1 MTLSP
6 SRTWKRSTGSSW
18 WRLAWLPI
26 AILTWPVVGAAQQL
40 PPGATPPAATNSL
53 NRNFLRDDQRR
64 LLEEQR
70 EKLEQLE
77 RLPGREAKPSAPVTP
92 PSTECVQVDDIDL
105 NGVTRFNAQRQQAWV
120 APYEGR
126 CLTVEDFNALLGDI
140 TNAYVDQGFVT
151 TRAYLAQQD
160 LTQRQLKV
168 VVFEGRIEALESTN
182 STPTS
187 REISM
192 ASPVAAGDVLNLRD
206 LEQLVDQLGRLPS
219 RQSTM
224 ELVPGEEV
232 GGSRVQLDSEG
243 GRPVR
248 FSLGRNND
256 GTEDTGEQ
264 QWALGFEW
272 DSPLG
277 LADQL
282 RMQWGHDV
290 TGHSGIGSRDGY
302 IDYSVP
308 FGYWNFS
315 YSYTESAYD
324 TVAEADGFLF
334 DYDGVSQRHRLMAE
348 RLLHRDQVSKTSAS
362 VALSRVTTRNNID
375 GQRIDLS
382 SQTLADVTLG
392 FNHGRRIGSALVNA
406 DLQWSKGLRNFGA
419 QHDENKVSGEP
430 KAQFEKTMLTLSAV
444 QPFSLFDQSLRF
456 TSLAYGQWSDDVLYS
471 PYRLTIGGLESV
483 RGFKEQ
489 SLSGDSGAY
498 WRNEVSWHLPLEMA
512 RPVFHSMELSL
523 GYDMGVIHH
532 GDHNP
537 ELHGRMTGYAV
548 GLGLQ
553 GEHLAVDVSTAHSL
567 ERPEFIEDDETP
579 VYFNVTAFL

>member
-1 MTLSP
+1 MTPSS
-6 SRTWKRSTGSSW
+6 SRTWNHPTGVSW
-18 WRLAWLPI
+18 WRLSWLPI
-26 AILTWPVVGAAQQL
+26 VVLTWPSVGVAQQGPSVTV
-40 PPGATPPAATNSL
+40 PPNAFS
-53 NRNFLRDDQRR
+53 RDFLRDDQRR
-64 LLEEQR
+64 LLEEQQQ
-70 EKLEQLE
+70 KLEQLE
-77 RLPGREAKPSAPVTP
+77 RLPGREARPAAPVTP

-105 NGVTRFNAQRQQAWV
+105 DGVTRFDAQRQQTWV
-120 APYEGR
+120 APFEGR
-126 CLTVEDFNALLGDI
+126 CLTVEDINALLGEI
-140 TNAYVDQGFVT
+140 TNAYVDRGYVT
-151 TRAYLAQQD
+151 TRAYVAQQD

-168 VVFEGRIEALESTN
+168 VVFEGRIEALESTDA
-182 STPTS
+182 TPTP
-187 REISM
+187 REIAM

-224 ELVPGEEV
+224 ELVPGEDV
-232 GGSRVQLDSEG
+232 GSSRVQLDSEG

-290 TGHSGIGSRDGY
+290 TDHSGLGSRDGY

-308 FGYWNFS
+308 FGNWNFS
-315 YSYTESAYD
+315 YSYTESDYD
-324 TVAEADGFLF
+324 STAEADGFLF
-334 DYDGVSQRHRLMAE
+334 HYDGVSRRHRLMAE

-362 VALSRVTTRNNID
+362 VALSRVTTRNSID
-375 GQRIDLS
+375 GNRIDLS

-392 FNHGRRIGSALVNA
+392 LNHGRRVGSALINA

-419 QHDENKVSGEP
+419 QHDEHVASGLP

-456 TSLAYGQWSDDVLYS
+456 TSLAHGQWSDDVLYS

-489 SLSGDSGAY
+489 SMSGDSGAY
-498 WRNEVSWHLPLEMA
+498 WRNQVSWHLPLEMV
-512 RPVFHSMELSL
+512 RPVFHSMELSA

-532 GDHNP
+532 GDHNS

-553 GEHLAVDVSTAHSL
+553 GEHLAVDISAAHSL
-567 ERPEFIEDDETP
+567 ERPEVIKDDETP

>member
-1 MTLSP
+1 M
-6 SRTWKRSTGSSW
+6 
-18 WRLAWLPI
+18 
-26 AILTWPVVGAAQQL
+26 
-40 PPGATPPAATNSL
+40 PPETINSL

-64 LLEEQR
+64 LLEEQS

-77 RLPGREAKPSAPVTP
+77 RLPGRDARPTPSASE
-92 PSTECVQVDDIDL
+92 PSTKCVQVDDIAL
-105 NGVTRFNAQRQQAWV
+105 EGVTRFNAEQQQAWV
-120 APYEGR
+120 ASFEGR
-126 CLTVEDFNALLGDI
+126 CLKVDDINALLGDI
-140 TNAYVDQGFVT
+140 TNAYVDRGFVT
-151 TRAYLAQQD
+151 TRAYVAQQD

-168 VVFEGRIEALESTN
+168 VVFEGRIEALESVGDV
-182 STPTS
+182 PTA
-187 REISM
+187 RELAM
-192 ASPVAAGDVLNLRD
+192 ASPTGAGDLLNLRD
-206 LEQLVDQLGRLPS
+206 LEQLVDQLSRLPS

-224 ELVPGEEV
+224 ELVPGEDV
-232 GGSRVQLDSEG
+232 GSSRVQLASEG

-290 TGHSGIGSRDGY
+290 TEDSGIGSRDGY
-302 IDYSVP
+302 IHYSVP
-308 FGYWNFS
+308 FGYWYVS
-315 YSYTESAYD
+315 YSYTESAYNSFGQ
-324 TVAEADGFLF
+324 ADGQVF
-334 DYDGVSQRHRLMAE
+334 DYDGSSQRHQVMAQ
-348 RLLHRDQVSKTSAS
+348 RLLYRDQVSKTSANI
-362 VALSRVTTRNNID
+362 ALSRVTTRNNID
-375 GQRIDLS
+375 GSRTAIS
-382 SQTLADVTLG
+382 SQRLADVTLG
-392 FNHGRRIGSALVNA
+392 LNHGRRVGSALVNA

-419 QHDENKVSGEP
+419 QHDENTPPGDP

-456 TSLAYGQWSDDVLYS
+456 TSLAHGQWSDDVLYS
-471 PYRLTIGGLESV
+471 PYRLTIGGQESV

-498 WRNEVSWHLPLEMA
+498 WRNQVSWHLPLEKA

-532 GDHNP
+532 SDYSFGVN
-537 ELHGRMTGYAV
+537 GRMTGYAV

-553 GEHLAVDVSTAHSL
+553 GEHLAVDVSAAHSL